1 MSSVIIIHYVTK
13 LVTTNNDINQ
23 TLLTATE
30 CELAEELTKTII
42 SLDD

>member
-13 LVTTNNDINQ
+13 LVTANNDINE
-23 TLLTATE
+23 TLLTGTE
-30 CELAEELTKTII
+30 CEIAEELTKTII